1 MPYYTAIDAVAL
13 LGTFEPATTGNFR
26 QGGRSYFL
34 LVIIFHY
41 TISYLHKLTII
52 LEARILSGLSEN
64 RGPILES
71 VIKKK
76 LYKPVTEI
84 MIQLEKILS
93 YNLTDIGH
101 QMVQN
106 IASDEEI
113 EVQSDNGPFNNIP
126 REILFKILSYL
137 NLYSLGRNIILYL
150 FDYLNIVN
158 DIN

>member
-1 MPYYTAIDAVAL
+1 MI
-13 LGTFEPATTGNFR
+13 
-26 QGGRSYFL
+26 
-34 LVIIFHY
+34 
-41 TISYLHKLTII
+41 II

-84 MIQLEKILS
+84 MIQLENILS

-101 QMVQN
+101 QMIQN
-106 IASDEEI
+106 IASDEEK

-126 REILFKILSYL
+126 REILFKIFSYL
-137 NLYSLGRNIILYL
+137 NLYSLGRNVIYACFIIQTK
-150 FDYLNIVN
+150 NC
-158 DIN
+158 